1 MQPFAGGK
9 RRRPDENVGEPEGAL
24 LEELDD
30 LELIAAPRNAVTAGD
45 VIREAS
51 EKASLG
57 NSTYKTQ
64 QGTAPTSDVSALPIQ

>member
-9 RRRPDENVGEPEGAL
+9 LRRPDENVGEPEGAL
-24 LEELDD
+24 LEE

-51 EKASLG
+51 EKASL
-57 NSTYKTQ
+57 T
-64 QGTAPTSDVSALPIQ
+64 